1 MRCNDTGFAG
11 RTTVAEILPVDLEIQ
26 RLVSGRASDAE
37 IERVGREHGMT
48 TMYESGLRKVWQ
60 AQTTIDEV
68 LQATRVM

>member
-1 MRCNDTGFAG
+1 M
-11 RTTVAEILPVDLEIQ
+11 AEILPVDLEIQ
-26 RLVSGRASDAE
+26 RLISSRAADAD
-37 IERVGREHGMT
+37 IERVARERGMT